1 MAVVRPVVFPEVQ
14 AIKVPKSVEGTPA
27 PAGRTDGPRDGG
39 FEKLVEKAIDRVDG
53 DIKEADRAVE
63 RFLAGKLDIQQMA
76 LAMER
81 ADLALRLFTR
91 MRNRIIDAYQQISRM
106 NI

>member
-1 MAVVRPVVFPEVQ
+1 M
-14 AIKVPKSVEGTPA
+14 
-27 PAGRTDGPRDGG
+27 DG
-39 FEKLVEKAIDRVDG
+39 EL
-53 DIKEADRAVE
+53 KEADRAVE
-63 RFLAGKLDIQQMA
+63 KFLAGKLDIQQMA

-81 ADLALRLFTR
+81 ADLTLRLVTR